1 MDNRS
6 RIGQPSPAMAALDPP
21 ERLTIRSRQVD
32 YANPIPG
39 TYLTTG
45 LRAARGYR
53 LGKFCR
59 SLMDPVNREAF
70 KADATGYME
79 RAQLTDFE
87 QALVRANDWNGMV
100 RYGVNCFAIFKL
112 ASTFGVG
119 QNRTG
124 ADMRKES
131 YEDFMATRNVP
142 GAS

>member
-1 MDNRS
+1 MDS
-6 RIGQPSPAMAALDPP
+6 PLGKPSPAMERLDPP
-21 ERLTIRSRQVD
+21 ERLRIRSRQVD

-45 LRAARGYR
+45 MRAARGFR

-59 SLMDPVNREAF
+59 SLMDPANRDSF
-70 KADATGYME
+70 KADAEAYMTRCGLDE
-79 RAQLTDFE
+79 VEKT
-87 QALVRANDWNGMV
+87 LVRSNDWNGMV
-100 RYGVNCFAIFKL
+100 RYGANCFAIFKL

-124 ADMRKES
+124 AGMRKQS

>member
-1 MDNRS
+1 MS
-6 RIGQPSPAMAALDPP
+6 SQIGKPSPAMDRLDPP
-21 ERLTIRSRQVD
+21 EILAIKSRQVD
-32 YANPIPG
+32 YAKPIPG

-45 LRAARGYR
+45 MRAARGFR

-59 SLMDPVNREAF
+59 SLMVPANREAF
-70 KADATGYME
+70 KADGEGYM
-79 RAQLTDFE
+79 RSCGLDDFE
-87 QALVRANDWNGMV
+87 QHLVRTNDWNGMV

-124 ADMRKES
+124 AGMRKQS